1 MGDERGRD
9 EPAQLRAEVTE
20 LRAAVR
26 GMAARLAAFE
36 ACWEEVFAAGCRC
49 GRPAPG
55 LRVVRAG
62 QGDRAGA
69 SSAARAARLP
79 GGAA

>member
-1 MGDERGRD
+1 MGYERGGDEVA
-9 EPAQLRAEVTE
+9 ELRAEVAG
-20 LRAAVR
+20 LRTAVK
-26 GMAARLAAFE
+26 GMAARLTAFE
-36 ACWEEVFAAGCRC
+36 ACWEEVFEAGCRC

-62 QGDRAGA
+62 QGGSAGA
-69 SSAARAARLP
+69 SSAARAASLP